1 VTEPAETLTLR
12 DRILGMGLSEE
23 RADEHL
29 AAKRVRV
36 GDEYVSDGNQLVTR
50 DTKVVFV
57 SN

>member
-1 VTEPAETLTLR
+1 MTEDDETLTLR
-12 DRILGMGLSEE
+12 DRIMGMGLSEE
-23 RADEHL
+23 RADVHV

-36 GDEYVSDGNQLVTR
+36 GDEYLTDASHLVTR